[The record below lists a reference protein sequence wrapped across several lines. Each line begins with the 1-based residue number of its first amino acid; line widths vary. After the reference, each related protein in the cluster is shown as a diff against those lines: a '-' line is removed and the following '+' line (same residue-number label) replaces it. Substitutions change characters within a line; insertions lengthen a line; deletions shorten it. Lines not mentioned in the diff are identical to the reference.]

1 MVFNFY
7 INGKPAD
14 DNKEELETIMKKLE
28 NHFADWNDFY
38 TFFTKTAGIP
48 PRNAEKIQQFFNDLR
63 EDFVQ
68 LVEQYNNKIRH
79 FADIHRT
86 EQSDTDFENEVV
98 KHMKD
103 MIANKSKDNNDEF
116 RNIYIKKNKKKCQ
129 LDLV

>member
-14 DNKEELETIMKKLE
+14 DNKEDLETIMKKLE

-63 EDFVQ
+63 EDFVE
-68 LVEQYNNKIRH
+68 LVKLYNNKIRH
-79 FADIHRT
+79 FADIHRG
-86 EQSDTDFENEVV
+86 EDPNTDFENQVV
-98 KHMKD
+98 NQMKE
-103 MIANKSKDNNDEF
+103 MMASKSKENKSDFNMYN
-116 RNIYIKKNKKKCQ
+116 
-129 LDLV
+129 